1 MLKDEM
7 NGIYSSLLPEE
18 IPWNIEAPP
27 AVLTEVVESG
37 KINPCRTL
45 DLGCGTGNYSVYL
58 ASRGFEV
65 TGLDLSDEAI
75 RISKSNALRKN
86 VTVRFIAGDLLEDPL
101 PPGTCFGFI
110 FEWEVLHHVFPEQR
124 PEWIRKVR
132 DLLEP
137 GGRYLSA
144 CFHERDPGF
153 GGKGKYRKTSLG
165 TELYFSHEE
174 ELKELFGSVFRIVE
188 LKTLEIAGRSG
199 PHLINIALMTTGEP
213 AAEP

>member
-7 NGIYSSLLPEE
+7 NGIYSSLLPDE

-27 AVLTEVVESG
+27 AVLTGIVESG
-37 KINPCRTL
+37 EISPCRTL

-65 TGLDLSDEAI
+65 TGLDLSDVAI
-75 RISKSNALRKN
+75 RIARENALRKHISIL
-86 VTVRFIAGDLLEDPL
+86 FIAGDLLKDPL
-101 PPGTCFGFI
+101 PRHSRFGFI

-124 PEWIRKVR
+124 PEWIRKVKN
-132 DLLEP
+132 LLEP
-137 GGRYLSA
+137 GGRYLSV
-144 CFHERDPGF
+144 CFHEQDPGF

-165 TELYFSHEE
+165 TELYFSNEE
-174 ELKELFGSVFRIVE
+174 ELVNLFGSVFRIVQ

-199 PHLINIALMTTGEP
+199 IHLINVALMTTGKP
-213 AAEP
+213 AA